1 MAVPQRYRGQ
11 PATAGI
17 PHFFG
22 TRHGVVPV
30 RFRDRTR
37 AQHVVVYVT
46 NDGGETWTA
55 RAAPA
60 SADLRA
66 QSWAFPEALPF
77 SAATMN
83 DWFLFAGH
91 SLYVTQN
98 AGRTWSVRHTVAP
111 KAPHTWD
118 VVFTSPTDGW
128 AIFNAALAKTTD
140 GGRHWRPLAPR

>member
-1 MAVPQRYRGQ
+1 
-11 PATAGI
+11 
-17 PHFFG
+17 
-22 TRHGVVPV
+22 VVPV

-66 QSWAFPEALPF
+66 QSRGFPEALPF

-83 DWFLFAGH
+83 DWFLFVGH